1 MSEHA
6 RTRNAR
12 VHDRRFAKSDDD
24 TSFPRAPR
32 EQRKKERPLPQV
44 PLLTCLPAATRI
56 SIGCTGTS
64 ASRRS
69 LNELA

>member
-6 RTRNAR
+6 RKRDAQVR
-12 VHDRRFAKSDDD
+12 CRRFAKSDDE
-24 TSFPRAPR
+24 TQLPRAPR
-32 EQRKKERPLPQV
+32 EQRKERPLSQV

-56 SIGCTGTS
+56 STGYTGAS